1 MALTRKQQAFVN
13 AYIVNGFNATQA
25 ALSAGYSED
34 TAYSIGHENLRKPE
48 IKAAI
53 NAVFDEYAMSA
64 SEVLARLTEI
74 ARGDI
79 SDIIGNSGV
88 ADMEYARGNYATGL
102 IKRMKRKT
110 ITSDD
115 SDMCEDEIEVYDKLD
130 ALKTLAKYHKL
141 LTDRVLVDDWRSMA
155 IADIRAGRV
164 AYEAL
169 ADAFDNSLAAE
180 LFAEAGVTVSLS
192 EGD

>member
-34 TAYSIGHENLRKPE
+34 TAYSQGARLLKNVE
-48 IKAAI
+48 IQTEI
-53 NAVFDEYAMSA
+53 NAYFDAYAMSA
-64 SEVLARLTEI
+64 PEVLARLTQI

-79 SDIIGNSGV
+79 VDV
-88 ADMEYARGNYATGL
+88 VDERGNLDMQAAKDNNATGL
-102 IKRMKRKT
+102 IKRVKNKT
-110 ITSDD
+110 VTG
-115 SDMCEDEIEVYDKLD
+115 EDKDYFETEIDVYDKLD

-141 LTDRVLVDDWRSMA
+141 LTDRVQIDDWRSRA
-155 IADIRAGRV
+155 IADIAAGRI

-169 ADAFDNSLAAE
+169 ADAFDDSLAAE
-180 LFAEAGVTVSLS
+180 LFAAAGVTVSLS
-192 EGD
+192 ESD